1 MKLPEKE
8 WRRVT
13 TQQEKEAQSGGLLCV
28 VVCCSVLQYV
38 AVCCSVL
45 QCGAARC
52 RVLQCVAVRA
62 QRTQE
67 NEAQSRGLIAEG
79 PPAHELRFKLLL
91 HIIFTKLIETQ
102 QR

>member
-1 MKLPEKE
+1 MKEN
-8 WRRVT
+8 
-13 TQQEKEAQSGGLLCV
+13 EAPGEGMEESDDTAGEGSSIGRIA
-28 VVCCSVLQYV
+28 VCCSVLQCV

-45 QCGAARC
+45 QCGAVRC

>member
-1 MKLPEKE
+1 MREN
-8 WRRVT
+8 
-13 TQQEKEAQSGGLLCV
+13 EAPGEGMEESDDTAGEGSSIGRIA
-28 VVCCSVLQYV
+28 VCCSVLQCV